1 MVVAANPADPRWY
14 EEILQW
20 LRPTPLAPPIK
31 SAADSRPIGPPVSVT
46 PMRPEGTDSSI
57 SNVRLPLL
65 LARTQR
71 GRNSHEGFAEIGIR
85 ARSPQTYAAG
95 ALLANGARLT
105 EIYDHYVVLERNGRT
120 VRLDLQG
127 EARAPAAP
135 TDELLMVGGTSEKE
149 VSMEVS
155 EEPLTTYV
163 RPTPLFKGDHLYGVA
178 LYPGREAGVL
188 SDLGLQTGDVLTGI
202 NGRPISDAASA
213 FAALRTIAQGALLN
227 VDVERQGVS
236 QPLSLDG
243 SLVTRAISRASQ
255 PNPPP
260 QLDIQE
266 PLPLSAGYSGLLLPE
281 KSP

>member
-1 MVVAANPADPRWY
+1 M
-14 EEILQW
+14 
-20 LRPTPLAPPIK
+20 
-31 SAADSRPIGPPVSVT
+31 
-46 PMRPEGTDSSI
+46 
-57 SNVRLPLL
+57 
-65 LARTQR
+65 
-71 GRNSHEGFAEIGIR
+71 
-85 ARSPQTYAAG
+85 
-95 ALLANGARLT
+95 
-105 EIYDHYVVLERNGRT
+105 
-120 VRLDLQG
+120 
-127 EARAPAAP
+127 
-135 TDELLMVGGTSEKE
+135 
-149 VSMEVS
+149 
-155 EEPLTTYV
+155 
-163 RPTPLFKGDHLYGVA
+163 
-178 LYPGREAGVL
+178 L